1 MSNHSLPMFISRNP
15 PTPERRGEWRQHARR
30 DDAATRAR
38 ASFFYASPVRLVR
51 RFARAR
57 SQLLVRRLSGESDLF
72 VLKEE
77 LADE

>member
-1 MSNHSLPMFISRNP
+1 MRDETM
-15 PTPERRGEWRQHARR
+15 RR
-30 DDAATRAR
+30 RAR

-77 LADE
+77 LADK